1 MIRLGWG
8 SGNQSFK
15 LVKESYFV
23 AGYTMMPLGS
33 INAVPYPPLE
43 GATLLEI
50 WVKLIVWIRIVSLF
64 YEKKIDS
71 RAMKTGPCLDA
82 YGLALAKGPE

>member
-23 AGYTMMPLGS
+23 AGYTMIPLGS
-33 INAVPYPPLE
+33 INTVPYPPLE
-43 GATLLEI
+43 GATLLDN
-50 WVKLIVWIRIVSLF
+50 WFS
-64 YEKKIDS
+64 
-71 RAMKTGPCLDA
+71 
-82 YGLALAKGPE
+82 